1 MRKRAKEERADVP
14 TVTYLKTTREFK
26 KRLLIS
32 RELGDH
38 PNLKWDKPDTTLSY
52 EEERLYEIVHGAK
65 CWGNVKGIL
74 FIIGLYLLGK
84 LFAGSILCMLP

>member
-1 MRKRAKEERADVP
+1 MKKRAKEESADVP
-14 TVTYLKTTREFK
+14 TVTYLKTTREAK
-26 KRLLIS
+26 KRDLIFNA
-32 RELGDH
+32 LGYH
-38 PNLKWDKPDTTLSY
+38 PWLKQDDRDNPLSHEEDK
-52 EEERLYEIVHGAK
+52 LYEIVHGAR